1 MDCLSFPTSTMV
13 AFFPTHTH
21 RQEKKQ
27 KKKNTLAAF
36 FVILY
41 SMIFASVVLGLLE

>member
-1 MDCLSFPTSTMV
+1 MV
-13 AFFPTHTH
+13 AFFHTHTH
-21 RQEKKQ
+21 THTETGE

-41 SMIFASVVLGLLE
+41 GMKSASVVLGLLE